1 MQSFRAVHSTVQ
13 GFTERSDKINYLR
26 RVVRV
31 RQWQYKRGFMP
42 IHVYYD
48 QLEELDAKISDLKR
62 EQNDIL
68 ERWCVDNPDD
78 EECKT
83 YDL

>member
-1 MQSFRAVHSTVQ
+1 MRSFCAVQGTVQ
-13 GFTERSDKINYLR
+13 GFAERSDKINYLR

-48 QLEELDAKISDLKR
+48 QLEELGSKISHLKR

-68 ERWCVDNPDD
+68 ELWCVEKPGD
-78 EECKT
+78 EGCKA